1 MRSVDAPNT
10 SSLVLLQG
18 SGKVAYSSRQI
29 AWAAFALAVVL
40 LAIIGVLSYRATNKL
55 VASEKLVSHTHEVQ
69 NLLEDVESDLVEVAY
84 ARRGYIIISSE
95 EELAGYDQA
104 VRDIPGKLNKLRK
117 ITADNSFH
125 QQRLQIL
132 SSLIDRDLDVLQQSI
147 DLRKSSRPDRREQI
161 AFTKLG
167 TTLTH
172 QIQSVIQEMTEHE
185 AHLLEQR
192 IADSVRVYRRTVGVL
207 ATAFVLAILL
217 LYANFFRLN
226 VELKE
231 RELAERA
238 ARDSEQLIQAFFS
251 SSTVG
256 FAIVDSELRFE
267 RVNHVWAEMVGQE
280 QEVFIGKVPGTVS
293 GSGMQET
300 EATAREVLRTG
311 RAVLDR
317 TVAGGNSEQPSFWT
331 ISCFPI
337 PNTEGKIYKVGITC
351 LDVTA
356 RKRAEAAARSLSSR
370 LLRLQD
376 EERRRIARELH
387 DSLGQYLSALK
398 INLEIAGASPE
409 PRKGELLAEAIQLA
423 ESCLTETR
431 TISHLLHPPLLDE
444 AGFRSAANW
453 YVQGFAQRS
462 GLAVNFNVP
471 SDLRRLPAPVETA
484 LFRVLQESLTNIH
497 RHAQSAAADI
507 QLQLEPRLVRLTVRD
522 RGRGM
527 PPDLLERFRQDGT
540 QSGVGLA
547 GMRERIRELGGK
559 LDISSGDHGTVL
571 SAEIP
576 LDHEKKQRIDG
587 VPAA

>member
-1 MRSVDAPNT
+1 
-10 SSLVLLQG
+10 
-18 SGKVAYSSRQI
+18 
-29 AWAAFALAVVL
+29 
-40 LAIIGVLSYRATNKL
+40 
-55 VASEKLVSHTHEVQ
+55 
-69 NLLEDVESDLVEVAY
+69 
-84 ARRGYIIISSE
+84 
-95 EELAGYDQA
+95 
-104 VRDIPGKLNKLRK
+104 
-117 ITADNSFH
+117 
-125 QQRLQIL
+125 
-132 SSLIDRDLDVLQQSI
+132 
-147 DLRKSSRPDRREQI
+147 
-161 AFTKLG
+161 
-167 TTLTH
+167 
-172 QIQSVIQEMTEHE
+172 MTEHE